1 MSDVVPV
8 RFSLASLRPLPH
20 GLLTHTRHAF
30 AQFFGHAAETTLRSP
45 LFTRSFT
52 TTAPLPDDLD
62 EVRSR
67 LRGPAIALGV
77 DCALLTGPLAAHGPR
92 MVVTDVDSTFIRGE
106 VIEMLAA
113 AAGTASMVRE
123 VTARAMRGEL
133 DFAQSLRERVAT
145 LSGLP
150 DSVFSDVAAAVELT
164 AGAADTVRAI
174 HTRGGYFG
182 LVSGGFHEV
191 VDRVAEPLGIDKV
204 LANRLEVS
212 KGILTGHTRGP
223 VIDRAAK
230 AEALAAWA
238 DEFAIP
244 LEQVVAVGDGANDL
258 DMMRIAGLSVA
269 FCAKPVVLEE
279 ADAAITVPRLDM
291 LLTLLGWDTDS
302 AESSSSSSSSTSR
315 DTRTE

>member
-1 MSDVVPV
+1 M
-8 RFSLASLRPLPH
+8 
-20 GLLTHTRHAF
+20 
-30 AQFFGHAAETTLRSP
+30 
-45 LFTRSFT
+45 
-52 TTAPLPDDLD
+52 
-62 EVRSR
+62 
-67 LRGPAIALGV
+67 I
-77 DCALLTGPLAAHGPR
+77 
-92 MVVTDVDSTFIRGE
+92 VTDVDSTFIQGE

-123 VTARAMRGEL
+123 ITTRAMRGEL

-145 LSGLP
+145 LAGLP
-150 DSVFSDVAAAVELT
+150 DSVFSDIAAGVDLT
-164 AGAADTVRAI
+164 AGAAETVRVV
-174 HTRGGYFG
+174 HTQGGYFG

-212 KGILTGHTRGP
+212 DGLLTGHTRGP

-230 AEALAAWA
+230 AEALTAWA

-279 ADAAITVPRLDM
+279 ADAAITIPRLDM
-291 LLTLLGWDTDS
+291 LLALLGWDTDS
-302 AESSSSSSSSTSR
+302 AESSSSTPR
-315 DTRTE
+315 DTRAE